1 MHGDPALLSRALVNL
16 LGNAVDYS
24 AAHTRIACSVEL
36 ADDGASVRCVIR
48 DDGYGIAAEDQA
60 RLFERYRRFRLP
72 GQPTR
77 RVSAGMA
84 FAKAVV
90 DRHRG
95 EIHVR
100 SARGGHDRDGHAA
113 VAGVAG
119 NAHDPAGRC
128 RPNRCRMMR
137 GGGGRTPCTG
147 GVFPQPHAAMF
158 DGA

>member
-72 GQPTR
+72 GQPDTKGVGRHGVREGGRGPAPR
-77 RVSAGMA
+77 RDPRAQ
-84 FAKAVV
+84 
-90 DRHRG
+90 RPWRG
-95 EIHVR
+95 TTVTVTLP
-100 SARGGHDRDGHAA
+100 

-119 NAHDPAGRC
+119 NAHDPGR
-128 RPNRCRMMR
+128 
-137 GGGGRTPCTG
+137 
-147 GVFPQPHAAMF
+147 AMSAEPVP
-158 DGA
+158 G